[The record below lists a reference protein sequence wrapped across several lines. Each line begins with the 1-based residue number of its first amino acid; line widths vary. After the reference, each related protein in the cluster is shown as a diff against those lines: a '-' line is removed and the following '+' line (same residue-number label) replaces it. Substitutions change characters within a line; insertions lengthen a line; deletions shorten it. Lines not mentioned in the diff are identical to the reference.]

1 MFKGVFFVKTGQ
13 KIDVVDCAI
22 RHFGRFGY
30 RGTSIRKIA
39 DECRISHGAIHKT
52 WPTKVDLM
60 LACLERSDI
69 DGAAGVPGA
78 VKDDSLLGGL
88 LQLLRLVRI
97 EDSEIFRMLFRL
109 NTEECEETREVLADH
124 FSDLSKSFSNS
135 VSRHTEAFSGSPG
148 VVNTSAVYMFVA
160 SFLQGW
166 VLSQDAIRRDL
177 NLSQEDFNV
186 ARSEMMDLVL
196 GAIIPRESK

>member
-1 MFKGVFFVKTGQ
+1 MKTGQ
-13 KIDVVDCAI
+13 KTDVVDCAI

-39 DECRISHGAIHKT
+39 DECRISHGAIHKA

-60 LACLERSDI
+60 IACLVRIGDNPAVGVSE
-69 DGAAGVPGA
+69 AA
-78 VKDDSLLGGL
+78 KEDSLIGGL

-97 EDSEIFRMLFRL
+97 EDSERVRMLFRL
-109 NTEECEETREVLADH
+109 NTEDCEETREALAEH
-124 FSDLSKSFSNS
+124 FSGLSQHL
-135 VSRHTEAFSGSPG
+135 VSSITRHTKTFSGSPG
-148 VVNTSAVYMFVA
+148 VGNTSAVYMFVA